1 MQHENDRGAS
11 EAEGQGGGAAESR
24 PQKAGEAA
32 TTRFG
37 MEEGDNSDIPA
48 TGDGMREEDGAEGS
62 GRRA

>member
-11 EAEGQGGGAAESR
+11 EAEAQGEGVAESR

-48 TGDGMREEDGAEGS
+48 TGGPASDEEEAAE
-62 GRRA
+62 RAS